1 MSTAHP
7 KDMRLDAAAAKA
19 TGPVRQQQKY
29 EAHSEPG
36 DVQTLPPLAS
46 LLLLTRPASRREAG
60 SPARS
65 ASHLLLPPPP
75 ARVPPTLGV
84 RMCSMAGP
92 RLQSTGRRA
101 FTHLRAWTAWQEG
114 RGEGTSLPGAGGCEA
129 WLRLQVRRRPRK
141 AGTWAWGARAAL
153 ERGSLC
159 SCHLSCLQPSR
170 PLSG

>member
-7 KDMRLDAAAAKA
+7 KDMRLDAAAVKA
-19 TGPVRQQQKY
+19 TRPVRQQEKY

-36 DVQTLPPLAS
+36 DAQTLLPFA
-46 LLLLTRPASRREAG
+46 LLLVLTRPAPCREARP
-60 SPARS
+60 PARS

-92 RLQSTGRRA
+92 RLQGTGRRA
-101 FTHLRAWTAWQEG
+101 FTHLRACTAWREE
-114 RGEGTSLPGAGGCEA
+114 RGEGTPLPGAGGCGA

-141 AGTWAWGARAAL
+141 AGTWA
-153 ERGSLC
+153 
-159 SCHLSCLQPSR
+159 
-170 PLSG
+170 